1 MAPSEPEPLPTDRA
15 QAAPADTDLAII
27 GMAGRFPGAR
37 DVAAF
42 WQNLLQGTESIR
54 RLTEEELLRAGVP
67 RRDLDSPDY
76 VRACPVLDDID
87 KFDAGFFG
95 ISPRDASVMDP
106 AHRLFLEVAW
116 QALEDSGNTGLPADG
131 RVGVFASSGAPL
143 YWMNNVRSHRE
154 IAQAM

>member
-1 MAPSEPEPLPTDRA
+1 MSDDS
-15 QAAPADTDLAII
+15 QSGSGDIAII

-37 DVAAF
+37 NIEEF
-42 WQNLLQGTESIR
+42 WHNLVNGAESIR
-54 RLTEEELLRAGVP
+54 RLSDDELLRNGVT
-67 RRDLDSPDY
+67 RRELADPAY
-76 VRACPVLDDID
+76 VKACPVLDDID
-87 KFDAGFFG
+87 KFDAAFFG
-95 ISPRDASVMDP
+95 ISPLDASVMDP
-106 AHRLFLEVAW
+106 AHRFFLEVAW